1 MVEPLSASRYGTFS
15 SRNLAST
22 VPASSAATPENSGL
36 KSRSWFQWFSES
48 KPPMTATTATAI
60 QMRCAQVS
68 FFQSW
73 VNWFI

>member
-1 MVEPLSASRYGTFS
+1 M
-15 SRNLAST
+15 
-22 VPASSAATPENSGL
+22 NSGL
-36 KSRSWFQWFSES
+36 KSRSWFQWFSDS

-73 VNWFI
+73 VSWFILTAGRLSNLHLHHWW